1 MVPTNPFPVN
11 NSSNMTSI
19 PLIQLLYTISFN
31 KKEKFI
37 SLIRAS
43 DETEVV
49 ENNTTSEVGFCQTIV
64 VR

>member
-1 MVPTNPFPVN
+1 
-11 NSSNMTSI
+11 MTSI
-19 PLIQLLYTISFN
+19 PLIQLHYTISFD
-31 KKEKFI
+31 KKEKFL

-49 ENNTTSEVGFCQTIV
+49 ENNTTSEVGFFFQTIV